1 MSKDKPLKKTLQ
13 RGLRMSS
20 SLSAD
25 ELEETKEPEKSI
37 DPVALAARFGKKKE
51 TTTPTNEGREPSTTE
66 VGSPEPPRGRV
77 FAQALQGIASE
88 EFAVDLARDKA
99 DPMAYLMSDRT
110 TFGLAGMSSLLVDD
124 YRTLCRLLG
133 VDQKALFV
141 RMFRMF
147 GKALPDEELQ
157 KASEMAGADKREATL
172 EELRRLKIRI
182 STLPDWDKMVR
193 RKTSK

>member
-1 MSKDKPLKKTLQ
+1 MSNEKAPKKTLQ
-13 RGLRMSS
+13 RGLRMSAP
-20 SLSAD
+20 LIVD
-25 ELEETKEPEKSI
+25 EPEAEKDAEPSI
-37 DPVALAARFGKKKE
+37 DPVALAARFKKKKE
-51 TTTPTNEGREPSTTE
+51 TVFPREEGRAELAADSTTAPA
-66 VGSPEPPRGRV
+66 SGRA
-77 FAQALQGIASE
+77 FAQAMQGIASE

-124 YRTLCRLLG
+124 YRTLCRLMG

-147 GKALPDEELQ
+147 GKSLSDDDLQ
-157 KASEMAGADKREATL
+157 RAAEMMEKDKRSEGL
-172 EELRRLKIRI
+172 EQLRRLKTRI